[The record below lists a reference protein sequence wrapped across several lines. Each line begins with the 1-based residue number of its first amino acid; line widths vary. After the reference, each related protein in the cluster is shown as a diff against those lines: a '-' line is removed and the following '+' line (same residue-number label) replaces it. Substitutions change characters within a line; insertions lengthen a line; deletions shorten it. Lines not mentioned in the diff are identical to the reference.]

1 MKVVNTKKFYIEAAI
16 IIALM
21 FGFGF
26 LPPIEPITAHGMRV
40 IGILLACIYAWTIVG
55 AYCVGLFTWQYYYFC
70 IFRGIWQP
78 DAFNGLILFDFLRM
92 CGKKRI
98 INYYC

>member
-40 IGILLACIYAWTIVG
+40 IGILLACIYAWTIG
-55 AYCVGLFTWQYYYFC
+55 
-70 IFRGIWQP
+70 
-78 DAFNGLILFDFLRM
+78 
-92 CGKKRI
+92 
-98 INYYC
+98 